1 MKGTRKEG
9 RKKDNLYR
17 YRERQEALRE
27 QARAKGIEIVSIE
40 QVNYGLAKRPFA
52 CLIESYKVKNS

>member
-1 MKGTRKEG
+1 M
-9 RKKDNLYR
+9 DNLYR

-52 CLIESYKVKNS
+52 

>member
-1 MKGTRKEG
+1 MKEMRKEG
-9 RKKDNLYR
+9 IKMDYLYR

-52 CLIESYKVKNS
+52 